1 MLKLFFHHLDIVVI
15 PYQTKYSEGDHPNGD
30 VEMQA
35 RYVKRHFRLISLSRK
50 WYKIWPYLPQN
61 ASTKSYT
68 IYSTLPFPLTLNDP

>member
-1 MLKLFFHHLDIVVI
+1 MHSAAYAIALCPSARVMFIYCIETRKHYAQTFFHHLDIVVI

-50 WYKIWPYLPQN
+50 
-61 ASTKSYT
+61 
-68 IYSTLPFPLTLNDP
+68 